1 MERIRHR
8 GLEIVLGLA
17 LAALMVL
24 GVMVIWFSFRGD
36 FSSDITVSAH
46 LSQAGDALEQGDIVT
61 YRNVIVG
68 RVTDSTG
75 SADGSAVAKLKIDDG
90 DAKQIPAAVTAV
102 AVPASL
108 FGNTKIEL
116 LPPKQLGGPALSDG
130 GVVAAD
136 TSPAAE
142 SLQTALSNA
151 YHLLTAVHPAQLD
164 AALSA
169 LATALDGQGK
179 NLNRLIHRADDYLRK
194 LAPHIPQFN
203 DVITSL
209 ATVTDGLADNAPD
222 LLQSLRNMLVVA
234 KGILGDK
241 RAVAELLAIAP
252 TAVDNAQKLLS
263 RTTVD
268 HAVTILNDQVGVTA
282 ALAHNPNALADTL
295 GGFRAFAD
303 TFNQVVSGH
312 SIRVNVLITGLD
324 LAEVPAVIA
333 GEPSPVLQISDPP
346 LYSQSDCPHYGV
358 QAGPNCTSASGRSKH
373 ERLLTT
379 TATTW
384 GGRSASVGSR
394 TEQRVVRTAASTFTH
409 LPRGRI
415 DPVIADLLLGPVLRG
430 TPAFVSP
437 GVTK

>member
-8 GLEIVLGLA
+8 GLEIALGLA

-24 GVMVIWFSFRGD
+24 GVAVIWFSFRGD
-36 FSSDITVSAH
+36 FSSDITVSAN
-46 LSQAGDALEQGDIVT
+46 LAQAGDALEQGDIVT
-61 YRNVIVG
+61 YRSVIVG
-68 RVTDSTG
+68 RVTDSSG
-75 SADGSAVAKLKIDDG
+75 SADGSAVAKLKIDKG
-90 DAKQIPAAVTAV
+90 DAAQIPATVTAV

-116 LPPKQLGGPALSDG
+116 LPPKRLGGPTLSDG
-130 GVVAAD
+130 AVVAAD

-151 YHLLTAVHPAQLD
+151 YHLLTAIHPAQLD

-222 LLQSLRNMLVVA
+222 LLQSLGNTLVVA
-234 KGILGDK
+234 KGILADK

-252 TAVDNAQKLLS
+252 TALDNAQKLLNV
-263 RTTVD
+263 TAD
-268 HAVTILNDQVGVTA
+268 NAVTIMRDQVGVTA
-282 ALAHNPNALADTL
+282 ALARNPAALADTL
-295 GGFRAFAD
+295 GGFRAFAE
-303 TFNQVVSGH
+303 TFNQVLTGK
-312 SIRVNVLITGLD
+312 SIRVNVLITGVD
-324 LAEVPAVIA
+324 LAEVPAVVA
-333 GEPSPVLQISDPP
+333 GEAAPVLHITDPP
-346 LYSQSDCPHYGV
+346 LYTPSDCPHYGT
-358 QAGPNCTSASGRSKH
+358 QAGPNCGAASPNSRH

-379 TATTW
+379 TGTTW
-384 GGRSASVGSR
+384 GGDSASVGSR
-394 TEQRVVRTAASTFTH
+394 TEQRVVRSAASTFTH
-409 LPRGRI
+409 LPAARI
-415 DPVIADLLLGPVLRG
+415 DPVLADLLLGPILRG